1 MTIKNGRIH
10 SIRHGSLRHEALGLN
25 KELKSMEKNFMDR
38 GLGTSVHVGEGK

>member
-25 KELKSMEKNFMDR
+25 KELKSMEKKVPQNKEMCFGI
-38 GLGTSVHVGEGK
+38 GLDS